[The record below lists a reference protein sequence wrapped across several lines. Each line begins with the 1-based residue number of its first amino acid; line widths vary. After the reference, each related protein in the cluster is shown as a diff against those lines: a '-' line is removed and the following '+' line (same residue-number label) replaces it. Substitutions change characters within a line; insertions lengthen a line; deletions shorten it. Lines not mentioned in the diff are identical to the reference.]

1 MLLPAESN
9 LIIRMA
15 LSLHHRRPLCTA
27 RLLAS
32 DKPSIEYARQQPR
45 EVFHLSNEALAIAA
59 RDSESHDLH
68 QERLIRDIMAI
79 DNVQY
84 EGAAEKMKEVFS
96 ANRRGLTMVL
106 PLEAGCVLFAGLSMV
121 CFPLVFHF
129 ETSQAFADFVMA
141 SYDEIPET
149 GRWREHGL
157 ANTGSW
163 SWTWME
169 PIIGTASFS
178 ILCLQLLRNQMK
190 KLALRPYTNL
200 IRSRRANRLAGLYP
214 QYTRSIVK
222 DFGRSQ
228 PLRGRKYNPLG
239 KKW

>member
-1 MLLPAESN
+1 M
-9 LIIRMA
+9 
-15 LSLHHRRPLCTA
+15 
-27 RLLAS
+27 
-32 DKPSIEYARQQPR
+32 
-45 EVFHLSNEALAIAA
+45 AIAA
-59 RDSESHDLH
+59 RDPESHDLH

-84 EGAAEKMKEVFS
+84 EDAAEKMKEVFA

-169 PIIGTASFS
+169 PIICVFS
-178 ILCLQLLRNQMK
+178 CWQQRNQMK